1 VAEDTGEIRR
11 KKFQIAYLGDVADD
25 HAMDVEAL
33 APALL
38 GFGRLMRA
46 VNADLNKDQAK
57 VKVLV
62 ESDFEDKCFNIN
74 FELVQTIL
82 DTIRGFLSD
91 KEAVQDAKDIL
102 TKVGIITGVGGTVAA
117 GIFGYLKAKNGRTV
131 ASTQTVK
138 DSTNTII
145 VNLNGDGPKTLI
157 IDKDVFRLAEHNKE
171 VVQSIQATLV
181 PIDERGEAKALE
193 FRENDLVVTTLQRD
207 DVKAIVASCET
218 ALLGAPIEEKQA
230 ESEPHTVTANLYV
243 HGAVFDPKAQ
253 NWRFRYKGEHIFADI
268 RETRI
273 AADAVKRGTVS
284 KNDRYRVKMEVTD
297 PKDEDGKPHYK
308 IIEVL
313 EFKEAEQ
320 QIPLAL
326 KKPRKKAAKR
336 AGRKG

>member
-1 VAEDTGEIRR
+1 MAEDSVEVRR
-11 KKFQIAYLGDVADD
+11 KKFQIAYVGDDADD

-38 GFGRLMRA
+38 GFGHLMRA

-62 ESDFEDKCFNIN
+62 ESDFEHKCFNIN

-82 DTIRGFLSD
+82 DTIRDFLSD

-102 TKVGIITGVGGTVAA
+102 TKVGIITGVGGTVVA

-157 IDKDVFRLAEHNKE
+157 VDKDVFRLAEHNKE
-171 VVQSIQATLV
+171 VVQSIRATLAPV
-181 PIDERGEAKALE
+181 EERGEAKAIE
-193 FRENDLVVTTLQRD
+193 FREDDRAATTLQRD
-207 DVKAIVASCET
+207 DVKAIVASCEM

-230 ESEPHTVTANLYV
+230 DNEPHTITANLYV

-268 RETRI
+268 RETSI
-273 AADAVKRGTVS
+273 AADAVRRGTVS
-284 KNDRYRVKMEVTD
+284 KNDRYRVKMDVTD
-297 PKDEDGKPHYK
+297 PKEEDGKPHYK

-313 EFKEAEQ
+313 EFKAADV
-320 QIPLAL
+320 QISLPL
-326 KKPRKKAAKR
+326 KK
-336 AGRKG
+336 GRKAKKSAGKKT